1 MEALVR
7 TALRLE
13 CQGLIPDRAVTAC
26 ALGAIIIVGA
36 IISGQYFLAGTVP
49 QPFSE
54 LALLGPDGKIGNY
67 TSSVAAGQ
75 NFTLD
80 LYVGN
85 HEGQVTYYRVYV
97 KLGNISSVV
106 DRNVS
111 LSAPPIAVYDV
122 FLKDSQNVV
131 HPMTFQLSK
140 VGAEQKLVFELW
152 TFSPVKDAFAYAHS
166 WNQIILNVTGSSQ
179 P

>member
-1 MEALVR
+1 M
-7 TALRLE
+7 
-13 CQGLIPDRAVTAC
+13 IPDRAVTAC

-36 IISGQYFLAGTVP
+36 IISAQYFLAGTVP

-54 LALLGPDGKIGNY
+54 LAVLGPNGKIGNY

-111 LSAPPIAVYDV
+111 LSAPSIAVYDV
-122 FLKDSQNVV
+122 FLKDSQTVV
-131 HPMTFQLSK
+131 HPMTFELSK

-152 TFSPVKDAFAYAHS
+152 TFSAVKDDFAYAHS
-166 WNQIILNVTGSSQ
+166 WNQIILNVTGSSR

>member
-1 MEALVR
+1 M
-7 TALRLE
+7 
-13 CQGLIPDRAVTAC
+13 IPDRAVTAC

-36 IISGQYFLAGTVP
+36 IISAQYFLAGTVP

-111 LSAPPIAVYDV
+111 LSAPPIAAYDV
-122 FLKDSQNVV
+122 FLKDNQTVV
-131 HPMTFQLSK
+131 HPMTFQLSR

-152 TFSPVKDAFAYAHS
+152 IFSPVKDAFAYAHS

-179 P
+179 L

>member
-1 MEALVR
+1 LEALVR
-7 TALRLE
+7 AALRLE

-26 ALGAIIIVGA
+26 ALGAMIIVGA

-54 LALLGPDGKIGNY
+54 LAVLGPDGKIGNY
-67 TSSVAAGQ
+67 TSSVAAGR

-97 KLGNISSVV
+97 KLGNLSSVV

-111 LSAPPIAVYDV
+111 LSAPPIAAYDV
-122 FLKDSQNVV
+122 FLKDNQTVV

-166 WNQIILNVTGSSQ
+166 WNQIILNVTGSSR